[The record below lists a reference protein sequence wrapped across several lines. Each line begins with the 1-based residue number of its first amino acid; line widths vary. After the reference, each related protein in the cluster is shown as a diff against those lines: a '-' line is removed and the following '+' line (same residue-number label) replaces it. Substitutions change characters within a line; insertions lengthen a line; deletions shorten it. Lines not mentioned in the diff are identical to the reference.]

1 MFLSVSSPPLERG
14 RRWCLLNPLGI
25 FKRLFR
31 QLMKRRSFFKR
42 LRCERVTVTPFSL
55 CLVMRVLVL
64 VVRQHHKAV
73 GHWRCDCSARSPPC
87 SHEYRKV
94 HHLRSRLVGYS
105 TNICSL
111 YRSCYVLF
119 VDYYTEPPTRHV
131 RGNLRTPIFSYRGF
145 DIIMLLIE

>member
-73 GHWRCDCSARSPPC
+73 GHWRCDCSARSLPC
-87 SHEYRKV
+87 SPLYRRV
-94 HHLRSRLVGYS
+94 RHLRYGLAQ
-105 TNICSL
+105 CSMYTCNL
-111 YRSCYVLF
+111 CMS
-119 VDYYTEPPTRHV
+119 YYF
-131 RGNLRTPIFSYRGF
+131 L
-145 DIIMLLIE
+145 LLIIIPKGEGKV